1 MTGLLSCSLPP
12 GLARLLEQLPSCQ
25 APASTELGRTAASKG
40 SLAAAAFLPRSSEG
54 REGGAGLA
62 KLLALWWEEGVEGV
76 LGLSTS
82 PLCRRLLSLWRL
94 SWSLSSSLYPHLRL
108 SAPEMIEEFSPT
120 LSWTSAPVRCLAW
133 HPHTT
138 KLALAFRDDTVR
150 VISGDS
156 QATQPL
162 LKYAG
167 MKGVSCLA
175 WQPCGASQLAVGCQA
190 GVLVWTVEPGSVVS
204 RPSSSCVTRLTGQ
217 QGPVVGVSWA
227 PDGGLLAACSPGDGS
242 VLVWSPASQAR
253 EHLHKVGGGGVS
265 LVHWAPDSRRLFS
278 GTPGST
284 FRVWNT
290 ADWTCDRSD
299 SCDEL

>member
-1 MTGLLSCSLPP
+1 M
-12 GLARLLEQLPSCQ
+12 
-25 APASTELGRTAASKG
+25 
-40 SLAAAAFLPRSSEG
+40 
-54 REGGAGLA
+54 
-62 KLLALWWEEGVEGV
+62 EGV
-76 LGLSTS
+76 LSLSTS

-120 LSWTSAPVRCLAW
+120 LSWAEAPVRCLAW

-150 VISGDS
+150 VVSGDCK
-156 QATQPL
+156 ATQPL

-217 QGPVVGVSWA
+217 QGPVVGVSWS
-227 PDGGLLAACSPGDGS
+227 PDGRLLAACSPGDGS

-265 LVHWAPDSRRLFS
+265 LVHWSPDSRRLFS

-290 ADWTCDRSD
+290 QDWTCDRWKPGSSLHTATHD
-299 SCDEL
+299 AFSPQT